1 MKHLVTVKLNLGN
14 NLLAVLDIKD
24 SKKLYN
30 KSI

>member
-1 MKHLVTVKLNLGN
+1 MKHPVIVKLNLGN
-14 NLLAVLDIKD
+14 NLLDILDIKD